1 MNKDLL
7 RQVQLIQLEILK
19 DFVKVCNKYNLQYFL
34 DGGTLLGAVR
44 HKGFIPWDDD
54 LDLAM
59 PREDYDTLIE
69 IAPEIFDEPYFLQT
83 PENDIGCFYGGYSKL
98 RNSNTTGLE
107 KRNKNHVCNQG
118 IWIDILMLP

>member
-54 LDLAM
+54 LDVAM
-59 PREDYDTLIE
+59 PRKDYDKFCK
-69 IAPEIFDEPYFLQT
+69 IASRF
-83 PENDIGCFYGGYSKL
+83 C
-98 RNSNTTGLE
+98 
-107 KRNKNHVCNQG
+107 
-118 IWIDILMLP
+118 